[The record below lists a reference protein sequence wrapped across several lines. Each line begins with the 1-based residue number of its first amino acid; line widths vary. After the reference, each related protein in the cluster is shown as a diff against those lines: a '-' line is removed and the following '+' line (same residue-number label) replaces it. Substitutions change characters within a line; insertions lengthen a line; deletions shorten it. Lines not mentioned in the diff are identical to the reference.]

1 MMYTHIVQLMTH
13 TANVHIAAAYLAT
26 ILLSLFGI
34 LQRLIKS
41 QKVCI
46 SFGHSKSRYLFSQNR
61 L

>member
-46 SFGHSKSRYLFSQNR
+46 SFGHSKS
-61 L
+61 